1 MRCLARYDRGE
12 VFRWIQGGVRAPYCP
27 RCQGI
32 LKPDSIA
39 FDQPMPD
46 GPSLDAL
53 DAIRSCDLVIIAGTS
68 LEVQPIATLPLVALR
83 ARKPLLI
90 VNLQAT
96 DYDVFASAVLRGRVG
111 ELLPLI
117 APNAKT

>member
-1 MRCLARYDRGE
+1 
-12 VFRWIQGGVRAPYCP
+12 
-27 RCQGI
+27 
-32 LKPDSIA
+32 
-39 FDQPMPD
+39 
-46 GPSLDAL
+46 
-53 DAIRSCDLVIIAGTS
+53 

>member
-1 MRCLARYDRGE
+1 
-12 VFRWIQGGVRAPYCP
+12 
-27 RCQGI
+27 
-32 LKPDSIA
+32 
-39 FDQPMPD
+39 MPD